1 MKNSLNKEQFLN
13 LYNQLQVNPA
23 IDSEVVFEAYEIA
36 YEGAINLSQSNL
48 FGRAVPVNPLPLI
61 LYLINEFGFYLES
74 HQVECKS
81 LKDDEA
87 ALSKIISLAVD
98 KYFTNEHL
106 NYKNTKILSKYSP
119 VVSNL
124 DLYLNFMLGM
134 LSRFPKNNPN
144 ETLVLDVMHKG
155 FSIMKS
161 ILDLVVDGFGTEA
174 FSLWRTLHENECILH
189 LLNKY
194 GTSIQSAYVKH
205 LKYGVAFRGGIK
217 NKEEDDK
224 IFAELKEEMKA
235 LDLKSKD
242 MKKYIEYGWLTAI
255 PNYNEDKQFKFNF
268 RDGVERLADLSAYSK
283 LYEMASEISHSSP
296 ILIYSRDEYY
306 LRLVL
311 LTVYECFFRY
321 EKIFSEFYLSRIS
334 KEEAERYGVMKK
346 TYYSILFYIYN
357 REKQRFQK
365 TYTKREQK

>member
-1 MKNSLNKEQFLN
+1 MKNVFNHEQFLN
-13 LYNQLQVNPA
+13 LYNQLQVSPL
-23 IDSEVVFEAYEIA
+23 IDPEVVFEAYEIA
-36 YEGAINLSQSNL
+36 YEGAIELSQSNL

-61 LYLINEFGFYLES
+61 LYLINEFGFYLDT
-74 HQVECKS
+74 HKVECSS
-81 LKDDEA
+81 LKGNEEV
-87 ALSKIISLAVD
+87 LSRIVSLAVD

-106 NYKNTKILSKYSP
+106 NYKNTRIISKYSP

-174 FSLWRTLHENECILH
+174 FSLWRTLHENECILF
-189 LLNKY
+189 LLYKY
-194 GTSIQSAYVKH
+194 GQDIQSKYVKH

-217 NKEEDDK
+217 DKEEDDK
-224 IFAELKEEMKA
+224 IFSELKEEMRS

-242 MKKYIEYGWLTAI
+242 MKKFIEYGWLTAI

-268 RDGVERLADLSAYSK
+268 RDGVERLAELSAYSK

-321 EKIFSEFYLSRIS
+321 EKIFSDFYLSRIS
-334 KEEAERYGVMKK
+334 KAEAERYAAMKK
-346 TYYSILFYIYN
+346 TYYSILFFIYE
-357 REKQRFQK
+357 REKTRFQK
-365 TYTKREQK
+365 TYAKRQEK

>member
-1 MKNSLNKEQFLN
+1 MKNILTKEQFSALCE
-13 LYNQLQVNPA
+13 QIKVNPK
-23 IDSEVVFEAYEIA
+23 IDLDVLFEAYEFA

-48 FGRAVPVNPLPLI
+48 FGRAVPVSSLPLI
-61 LYLINEFGFYLES
+61 LYLVNEFGFYLG
-74 HQVECKS
+74 VNKVDCKS
-81 LKDDEA
+81 LHDNDA
-87 ALSKIISLAVD
+87 ALTKIVSLAVD

-106 NYKNTKILSKYSP
+106 NYKNTKLTSKYSP
-119 VVSNL
+119 VISNL

-134 LSRFPKNNPN
+134 LARFPKNNPN
-144 ETLVLDVMHKG
+144 ETLVNDVMNKG
-155 FSIMKS
+155 FLIMKA

-194 GTSIQSAYVKH
+194 GSPIQSKYVKH
-205 LKYGVAFRGGIK
+205 LRYGVAFRGGIK
-217 NKEEDDK
+217 DKEEDER
-224 IFAELKEEMKA
+224 IFAELKEEMRS

-242 MKKYIEYGWLTAI
+242 MKKYIEYGWLTAVS
-255 PNYNEDKQFKFNF
+255 NYNKDSKFKFNF
-268 RDGVERLADLSAYSK
+268 RDGVEHLAGLSAYSK

-296 ILIYSRDEYY
+296 ILIYSKDDYY

-321 EKIFSEFYLSRIS
+321 ESIFSEFYLSRIS
-334 KEEAERYGVMKK
+334 KEEADRYLVMKK

-357 REKQRFQK
+357 QEKVQFNVNKQ
-365 TYTKREQK
+365 EVPQH

>member
-1 MKNSLNKEQFLN
+1 MQNSLTKEQFLS
-13 LYNQLQVNPA
+13 LYQQLQVSPL
-23 IDSEVVFEAYEIA
+23 IDPEVVFEAYEIA
-36 YEGAINLSQSNL
+36 SEGANELSESNL
-48 FGRAVPVNPLPLI
+48 FGKTVPINQLPLI
-61 LYLINEFGFYLES
+61 LYLINEFGFFLES
-74 HQVECKS
+74 HQVDCKS
-81 LKDDEA
+81 LKGNEEV
-87 ALSKIISLAVD
+87 LERIVSLAVD

-106 NYKNTKILSKYSP
+106 NYKNNKILTKYSP
-119 VVSNL
+119 VISNL
-124 DLYLNFMLGM
+124 DLYLNFMFGM
-134 LSRFPKNNPN
+134 LARFPKNNPN

-174 FSLWRTLHENECILH
+174 FSLWRTLHENECILY

-194 GTSIQSAYVKH
+194 GTPIQNSYVKH

-217 NKEEDDK
+217 DKTEDDK
-224 IFAELKEEMKA
+224 IFSELKEEMRT

-242 MKKYIEYGWLTAI
+242 MKKYIEYGWLTAV
-255 PNYNEDKQFKFNF
+255 PNFNEDKQFKFNF
-268 RDGVERLADLSAYSK
+268 RDGVERLAELSAYSK

-296 ILIYSRDEYY
+296 ILIYSKDEYY

-334 KEEAERYGVMKK
+334 KEEAERYSAMKK

-365 TYTKREQK
+365 TYSKRQEK

>member
-1 MKNSLNKEQFLN
+1 MKNILNHDQFLN
-13 LYNQLQVNPA
+13 FYNHLQVNPL
-23 IDSEVVFEAYEIA
+23 IDPELVFEAYEVA

-48 FGRAVPVNPLPLI
+48 FGKVVPVSSVPLI
-61 LYLINEFGFYLES
+61 LYLINEFGFYLDS
-74 HQVECKS
+74 HNVDCQK
-81 LKDDEA
+81 LKEDEA
-87 ALSKIISLAVD
+87 ALASIVSLAVD

-106 NYKNTKILSKYSP
+106 NYKNTRLISKYSP

-174 FSLWRTLHENECILH
+174 FSLWRTLHENECILD

-194 GTSIQSAYVKH
+194 GAPIQTAYVKH

-217 NKEEDDK
+217 DK
-224 IFAELKEEMKA
+224 AESDRIFEELKSEMKA

-242 MKKYIEYGWLTAI
+242 MKKFIEYGWLTAV
-255 PNYNEDKQFKFNF
+255 PNFNEDKQFKFNF

-306 LRLVL
+306 ISLVL

-334 KEEAERYGVMKK
+334 KEESERYAVMKK

-357 REKQRFQK
+357 REKKRFSK
-365 TYTKREQK
+365 THTKTEQK

>member
-1 MKNSLNKEQFLN
+1 MKNILSHEQFIN
-13 LYNQLQVNPA
+13 LFNQLQVRSQ
-23 IDSEVVFEAYEIA
+23 IDPEVVFEAYEIA
-36 YEGAINLSQSNL
+36 YEGAIELSQSNL
-48 FGRAVPVNPLPLI
+48 FGKAVPVNSFPLT
-61 LYLINEFGFYLES
+61 LYLINEFGFYLDS
-74 HQVECKS
+74 HDVDCKS
-81 LKDDEA
+81 LKDDETA
-87 ALSKIISLAVD
+87 ISRIVSLAVD

-106 NYKNTKILSKYSP
+106 NYKNTRLTTKYSP

-155 FSIMKS
+155 FSIMKA

-194 GTSIQSAYVKH
+194 GTPIQNKYVQH
-205 LKYGVAFRGGIK
+205 LKYGVAFRGGVK
-217 NKEEDDK
+217 DKEEDDK
-224 IFAELKEEMKA
+224 IFAELKEGMRA
-235 LDLKSKD
+235 LELKSKD
-242 MKKYIEYGWLTAI
+242 MKKYIEYGWLTAV
-255 PNYNEDKQFKFNF
+255 PNYNEDPQFKFNF
-268 RDGVERLADLSAYSK
+268 RDGVERLAGLSAYSK

-306 LRLVL
+306 LRLTL

-334 KEEAERYGVMKK
+334 KEEADRYTVMKK
-346 TYYSILFYIYN
+346 TYYSILFYIYD
-357 REKQRFQK
+357 REKKRFAK
-365 TYTKREQK
+365 TYSKREEK

>member
-1 MKNSLNKEQFLN
+1 MKNILTKEQFIDI
-13 LYNQLQVNPA
+13 YNNLQVSSF
-23 IDSEVVFEAYEIA
+23 IDPEIVFEAYQVA
-36 YEGAINLSQSNL
+36 YEGAIDLSKSNL
-48 FGRAVPVNPLPLI
+48 FGRSYPVSSLPLI
-61 LYLINEFGFYLES
+61 LYLINEFGFYLDS
-74 HQVECKS
+74 HKVTCKE
-81 LKDDEA
+81 LKDNET
-87 ALSKIISLAVD
+87 ALSQIVSLAVD

-106 NYKNTKILSKYSP
+106 NYKNTKLISKFSP
-119 VVSNL
+119 VISNF
-124 DLYLNFMLGM
+124 DLYLNFMMGI

-144 ETLVLDVMHKG
+144 ETLVLDVMNKG

-161 ILDLVVDGFGTEA
+161 ILDLIVDGFGTEA

-194 GTSIQSAYVKH
+194 GSDVQSAYVKH

-217 NKEEDDK
+217 DKEENDR
-224 IFAELKEEMKA
+224 IFAVLKGEMKN

-242 MKKYIEYGWLTAI
+242 MKKFIEYGWLVSI
-255 PNYNEDKQFKFNF
+255 PNYNEDNQFKFNF
-268 RDGVERLADLSAYSK
+268 RDGVEKLAGLSAYSK

-321 EKIFSEFYLSRIS
+321 EQIFSDYYLSRIS
-334 KEEAERYGVMKK
+334 KEEADRYRVMKK
-346 TYYSILFYIYN
+346 TYYSILFYIYE
-357 REKQRFQK
+357 REKTRFQK
-365 TYTKREQK
+365 TYSKTEQK